1 MNKISCIIPV
11 FNEEERVGRVLDVV
25 LSCNLI
31 DEILVVD
38 DFSLDNSR
46 AIIDK
51 YSKNIIQINHEK
63 NMGKS
68 MSIYDGIKSSSGDIL
83 LFLDS
88 DLIDLN
94 VENLNNLI
102 KPILKNEADIS
113 ISLRKNTPTFWK
125 IIGLDFISGE
135 RCFKKDILKE
145 KIELLK
151 DIKGFQLEVFIN
163 DIILEKKLTLKI
175 VPWLNVISPLKR
187 RKFGISF
194 DFFIMGFNILSFI
207 SPLKIFS
214 QIYNMKRQVNK

>member
-125 IIGLDFISGE
+125 IIGLDYLSGE

>member
-125 IIGLDFISGE
+125 IIGLDYLSGE

-207 SPLKIFS
+207 SPLKIFY